1 MSEWQELS
9 MNYASELYVKDINY
23 LPLRK
28 WMLADL
34 FAFLS
39 YMDLFFTKEAQ
50 KWRVVRILV

>member
-1 MSEWQELS
+1 
-9 MNYASELYVKDINY
+9 MNYVPELYVNDINY

-34 FAFLS
+34 FTFLW

>member
-9 MNYASELYVKDINY
+9 MNYVPELYVNDINY

-34 FAFLS
+34 FAFLW
-39 YMDLFFTKEAQ
+39 YTDLFFTKEAQ